1 MQALRIKGKI
11 NLPTFDK
18 MSEAKLIK
26 RIKFERM
33 QKLINFVR
41 DTFPALVILVEFVK
55 DLHWATLRGLNNKYY
70 QWRL

>member
-11 NLPTFDK
+11 KFAYIWKN
-18 MSEAKLIK
+18 EWGQIK

>member
-11 NLPTFDK
+11 KFAYIWQN
-18 MSEAKLIK
+18 EWGQIK

-70 QWRL
+70 QRRL